1 MVSRRNYV
9 TIAIMFLILF
19 FMFQFTGVM
28 KNQLN
33 QYGVNE
39 YEMNDRT
46 DLGAQDT
53 FDASAVHA
61 AAQKV
66 AYVGP
71 QSSNVRD
78 VVYWWC
84 TYTKRAFTS
93 YASLEECTYLESD
106 KPDMI
111 VLDGQLV
118 VDNVDD
124 AIVKRWA
131 DDGID
136 LVFSGMPEN
145 AHLRVKGSARHIKST
160 AE

>member
-39 YEMNDRT
+39 YEMNDQT
-46 DLGAQDT
+46 DLGAQDI

-78 VVYWWC
+78 VVCWWC

-93 YASLEECTYLESD
+93 YASL
-106 KPDMI
+106 
-111 VLDGQLV
+111 
-118 VDNVDD
+118 
-124 AIVKRWA
+124 
-131 DDGID
+131 
-136 LVFSGMPEN
+136 
-145 AHLRVKGSARHIKST
+145 
-160 AE
+160 